1 MRRKRRRCRQDAS
14 NRSQAYLP
22 DLIRSPPDA
31 EVLCRSV
38 MPCDTSSGPSIS
50 MLFVKPERAAA
61 MADRTNTGIRLRK
74 RHGIQ
79 GDVHADPLGPRQILL
94 VAGEVLDDLRLPGDA
109 LRANVVTR
117 GIELDALGSGTVL
130 QIGASAR
137 VRLTHRCEVCSHIAQ
152 HAGLSRLKV
161 LHGRRGYLGVVVAD
175 GVVQV
180 SDELSVTR
188 ERFTWVPEHILAR
201 TLWVVR
207 RIPPGRVA
215 PYSMLVRLIGAPR
228 GYLRALPRAITF
240 AASRGLAAHRVVN
253 SHGELL
259 KSLPTQPWLL
269 AAEGVESDGSV
280 VGDLGRYT
288 WRPRGLYY
296 KPLPSLPG
304 QLALADVLHP

>member
-1 MRRKRRRCRQDAS
+1 VPA
-14 NRSQAYLP
+14 
-22 DLIRSPPDA
+22 
-31 EVLCRSV
+31 V
-38 MPCDTSSGPSIS
+38 MLCDTPSSPSVS
-50 MLFVKPERAAA
+50 MLFVKPDRAAA
-61 MADRTNTGIRLRK
+61 MADRAATGIQLRR
-74 RHGIQ
+74 RHGVQ

-94 VAGEVLDDLRLPGDA
+94 VAGEVLDDLRLPGEA

-130 QIGASAR
+130 QIGSSAL

-152 HAGLSRLKV
+152 HAGLSQLKV
-161 LHGRRGYLGVVVAD
+161 LHGRRGYLGVVIAD

-240 AASRGLAAHRVVN
+240 AASRGLAAHRVV
-253 SHGELL
+253 SSRGELL
-259 KSLPTQPWLL
+259 ESLPTQPRLL
-269 AAEGVESDGSV
+269 AAEGVASNGSV
-280 VGDLGRYT
+280 VGDLDRYI
-288 WRPRGLYY
+288 WRPRSLYY
-296 KPLPSLPG
+296 KPLPSHPE
-304 QLALADVLHP
+304 QLSLGCVHHP